1 MRCSLLARSGSALLA
16 VLHTISPVRPDRLSL
31 ELTREFPARRARVF
45 EFFADAARLTKWWG
59 PRGFSI
65 PSVDFTPRVGATY
78 RIEMQPSEGE
88 AFHLTGTFREVD
100 APSQL
105 AFSFEW
111 EPADPDDQETL
122 AQLSFQEVG
131 DSTEVRLVQGP
142 FKTEARRALHRDGWT
157 ESFDKLGCLMAEQR

>member
-1 MRCSLLARSGSALLA
+1 

-31 ELTREFPARRARVF
+31 EMTREFPARRARVF

-59 PRGFSI
+59 PSGFSI

-78 RIEMQPSEGE
+78 RIEMQPPEGE
-88 AFHLTGTFREVD
+88 AFQLTGTFRELD

-111 EPADPDDQETL
+111 EPADPDDQETV
-122 AQLSFQEVG
+122 AQLSFQVVD
-131 DSTEVRLVQGP
+131 DSTKVHLVQGP
-142 FKTEARRALHRDGWT
+142 FRTDARRALHRDGWT
-157 ESFDKLGCLMAEQR
+157 ESFDKLGRLVAEQR